1 MTDSQSTTST
11 ILPTSQFE
19 QTLSRLVGLPNG
31 AHTQPTVV
39 QAMDFY
45 GNVSTYLVQTVKWED
60 GESVFITCVQ
70 GEQAT
75 KMVLPPK
82 VTAAIIRQRD
92 ALTTTVR
99 RRHGR
104 RLAAERRAAGT
115 LPTFTPEQ
123 RAKALA
129 TRTAKAKARARR
141 RAAR

>member
-1 MTDSQSTTST
+1 
-11 ILPTSQFE
+11 
-19 QTLSRLVGLPNG
+19 
-31 AHTQPTVV
+31 
-39 QAMDFY
+39 MDFY
-45 GNVSTYLVQTVKWED
+45 GNVSTFLIQTVKWED

-104 RLAAERRAAGT
+104 RLAAERKAAGT